1 MTEVKSNSE
10 AVCESFVWS
19 GLGFLHKIYC
29 ALVLHLPRV
38 RGRTRLLIILSSVLF
53 RGRIR
58 LVNRKGVR
66 LIVDP
71 IDYIGEMILTKGEFE
86 PASLRLCARLLADGG
101 SFVDVGAN
109 FGLYTFT
116 LGSTPGVRCLAVDPL
131 PQAVSRLMEH
141 RAMNPDQEVQVM
153 GVALSDRSALLCMD
167 PPVPGN
173 FGTGKVVADP
183 VSGGIW
189 VHSATFQQVLTAA
202 GMQRVDV
209 VKMDVE
215 GHEIEAL
222 RGIDFEAEGCPRH
235 LILEQEPAVSDE
247 SRFQEV
253 WHLLKSKGYQPF
265 DVHGSPLAFGN
276 RPVENNVWWTR
287 DRSAYTAT

>member
-1 MTEVKSNSE
+1 MSQLAILDLRTVWRC
-10 AVCESFVWS
+10 AGFV
-19 GLGFLHKIYC
+19 GRCYGFLIR
-29 ALVLHLPRV
+29 HLPRV
-38 RGRTRLLIILSSVLF
+38 RGRTRLLIVLSSMLF
-53 RGRIR
+53 RGRIP

-66 LIVDP
+66 LVVDP

-86 PASLRLCARLLADGG
+86 PSSLRLCARLLADGG
-101 SFVDVGAN
+101 IFVDVGAN

-116 LGSTPGVRCLAVDPL
+116 LGSIPGVKCIAVDPL

-153 GVALSDRSALLCMD
+153 AVALSDRSALICLD

-183 VSGGIW
+183 VSGGIG

-202 GMQRVDV
+202 GMQRVDL
-209 VKMDVE
+209 VKMDAE
-215 GHEIEAL
+215 GHEFEVL
-222 RGIDFEAEGCPRH
+222 RGIDFESDGCPRH
-235 LILEQEPAVSDE
+235 LILEQEPAISDE
-247 SRFQEV
+247 SRFQKV
-253 WHLLKSKGYQPF
+253 WHLLKSKGYEPF
-265 DVHGSPLAFGN
+265 DVEGSPLAFGE

-287 DRSAYTAT
+287 DRSALTAV